1 MRVKEYIRHVHG
13 KIVHVHGYNRKEK
26 RKRRR

>member
-1 MRVKEYIRHVHG
+1 MHVKEYIRHVHG

-26 RKRRR
+26 RERRR